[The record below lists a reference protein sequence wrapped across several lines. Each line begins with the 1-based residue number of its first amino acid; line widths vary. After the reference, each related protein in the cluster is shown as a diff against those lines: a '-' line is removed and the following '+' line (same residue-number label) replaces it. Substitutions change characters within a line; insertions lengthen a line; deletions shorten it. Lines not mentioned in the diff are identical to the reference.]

1 MQTQNTKY
9 EHEYQLELREAQIQN
24 TYTNALRSL
33 LLLLE
38 LVVFTFLSVLFSSLE
53 AGGWGRGGR
62 RAAEKKWL
70 SRSGVSKKL
79 KILAWVPLRICFFL
93 GGTFRNVQFGTIRKV
108 HYRNQNNQR
117 LTECLFAKYMIGPPF
132 AECSLNVNKHIT
144 FHFLN
149 TILR

>member
-1 MQTQNTKY
+1 MPTQNTNTKY
-9 EHEYQLELREAQIQN
+9 EHEYKLEIQKAQIQN

-53 AGGWGRGGR
+53 SGGWGRGGR

-79 KILAWVPLRICFFL
+79 KILAWVPLRICFF
-93 GGTFRNVQFGTIRKV
+93 GGVLFKMYSLV
-108 HYRNQNNQR
+108 HF
-117 LTECLFAKYMIGPPF
+117 EKYII
-132 AECSLNVNKHIT
+132 EIKT
-144 FHFLN
+144 
-149 TILR
+149 TRD

>member
-1 MQTQNTKY
+1 MPTQNTNTKY
-9 EHEYQLELREAQIQN
+9 EHEYKLEIQKAQIQN

-79 KILAWVPLRICFFL
+79 KILAWVPLTICFF
-93 GGTFRNVQFGTIRKV
+93 GGVLFKMYSLVHFEKYTIEIKTTRD
-108 HYRNQNNQR
+108 
-117 LTECLFAKYMIGPPF
+117 
-132 AECSLNVNKHIT
+132 
-144 FHFLN
+144 
-149 TILR
+149 